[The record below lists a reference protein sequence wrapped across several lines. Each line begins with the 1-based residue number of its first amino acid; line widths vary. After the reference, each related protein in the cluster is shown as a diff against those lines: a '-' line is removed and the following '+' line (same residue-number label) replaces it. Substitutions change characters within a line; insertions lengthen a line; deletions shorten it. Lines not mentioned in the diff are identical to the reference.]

1 MAEKLSRQIGHF
13 RTGEGGLLG
22 FMAWQLEHILD
33 VAVEELEEV
42 VVEEVVEVAGSLVE
56 EEELVGESVRSMVR
70 LSWDP
75 GAWGE
80 LTARDRRREDRNSY
94 LIIAISK

>member
-1 MAEKLSRQIGHF
+1 MAEKLSRQTGHF
-13 RTGEGGLLG
+13 RTGESGLLG

-75 GAWGE
+75 GAWGD
-80 LTARDRRREDRNSY
+80 LQPGSIRREGRNSN
-94 LIIAISK
+94 LIIAIGK

>member
-33 VAVEELEEV
+33 VAVEELEEEL
-42 VVEEVVEVAGSLVE
+42 EEVVVEVAGSLVE